1 MMKLRILSAK
11 DVRKALSMA
20 DAIAGMKI
28 AFQQLST
35 QQAIVPLRT
44 HVNIAAHQGT
54 TLIMSAYLQQSDDLA
69 VKIASV
75 FPRNVQRG
83 EPSIYASVV
92 VLDAETGRPLALLEG
107 GTLTAIRTGA
117 ASGAATDIL
126 ARPEASVVAILGSGV
141 QARTQLEAVCT
152 VRDIHEVRVYS
163 PTNEHA
169 VLFAR
174 ELRGK
179 GPVPQLIR
187 IMTDPDTAVRGAD
200 IICAATTSKTP
211 VITGKLLQPGVH
223 INGAGSF
230 RPSMQEF
237 DEETVLKSL
246 VVVDSREAVWEEAGE
261 LIVALNKGLIQKGHI
276 HAELGEI
283 AAGLKPGRT
292 SDQQITFFKS
302 VGVAVQD
309 AMAGRIALQNA
320 IKQNLGT
327 VVDF

>member
-1 MMKLRILSAK
+1 MKLRILSAK

-230 RPSMQEF
+230 HPSMQEF

-283 AAGLKPGRT
+283 AAGLKSGRT